1 MFSFGMSGKEEG
13 GEKVRDG
20 VYLGRKVGLKDG
32 ITILHEG
39 WFICF
44 CLLRSN
50 FDCRLTHS
58 PVATEALIVA
68 DQIRALSL

>member
-1 MFSFGMSGKEEG
+1 MARRK
-13 GEKVRDG
+13 GEKKVRDG

-58 PVATEALIVA
+58 SVATEELIVT
-68 DQIRALSL
+68 D